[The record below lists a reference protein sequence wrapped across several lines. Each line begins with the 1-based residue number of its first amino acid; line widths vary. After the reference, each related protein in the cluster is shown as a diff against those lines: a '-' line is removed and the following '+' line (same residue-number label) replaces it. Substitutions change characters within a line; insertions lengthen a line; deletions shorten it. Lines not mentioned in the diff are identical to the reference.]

1 MKRAGS
7 KPVGNCTNCGK
18 DGHNRDGCFELI
30 GYPDWWPG
38 KGKQDKAKLSAAC
51 VENAEKSPIAGLSD
65 FQYQQFLKFFRN
77 KEGANGEE
85 SGPKANLAGNIDKED
100 FVSRT
105 LIRAGDCKDGL
116 YKMGMF
122 ENNRHAMMTT
132 QSKGGIVLETSCPH
146 TPQQNGVV
154 ERKHRHLLET
164 ARALKFEANLP
175 TRFWGECVL
184 TAAHVI
190 NRLPSEVYKIKYKPN
205 GDVERYKA
213 RLVAKGCTQMEGVDF
228 HETFAPVAKLAIERG
243 WFTLKL
249 RKALVSK
256 IQSVCKVKKSLV
268 LPQTSFK
275 NGTTISRI
283 SLLDA
288 GLKKPRRT
296 FLSHFQEK
304 DDYVAALIYDDDVV
318 LLEMT
323 HDKYRAT
330 K

>member
-1 MKRAGS
+1 MNRKKPIMDQMK
-7 KPVGNCTNCGK
+7 
-18 DGHNRDGCFELI
+18 
-30 GYPDWWPG
+30 
-38 KGKQDKAKLSAAC
+38 KQMS
-51 VENAEKSPIAGLSD
+51 
-65 FQYQQFLKFFRN
+65 
-77 KEGANGEE
+77 
-85 SGPKANLAGNIDKED
+85 
-100 FVSRT
+100 
-105 LIRAGDCKDGL
+105 
-116 YKMGMF
+116 
-122 ENNRHAMMTT
+122 
-132 QSKGGIVLETSCPH
+132 
-146 TPQQNGVV
+146 
-154 ERKHRHLLET
+154 
-164 ARALKFEANLP
+164 LP
-175 TRFWGECVL
+175 CQ
-184 TAAHVI
+184 
-190 NRLPSEVYKIKYKPN
+190 VYKIKYKPN

-228 HETFAPVAKLAIERG
+228 HETFAPVAKLVTAIERG

-330 K
+330 KVSNDSTLQNRLSTSTWRLLLPGIQKASIVFQILDRKADIGPCLMRLVKILVDEVALGET